1 MSSKLLYIATILFLI
16 IFQYSNSNPTQL
28 KQALKYY
35 NQDKYEQAINI
46 YDKIINKEPKN
57 VEAFIGRAN
66 CYLSMNEFHKA
77 IDDMNY
83 CLTLDTLNPKVYNM
97 LGMAKMYSDSMNYAM
112 YDIEKAIEL
121 DSNFADARA
130 NRALLNMSYLLYS
143 RAEQDLTKAI
153 KLEPKE
159 GIYYN
164 YLGFVQHHSN
174 EYTKAIE
181 SYNNAIYHGFVNSEI
196 YLKRAN
202 SFAKLKKFNEAIAD
216 YTKSIELDSM
226 QINAF
231 TNRAFAYS
239 QIGDF
244 KSAEIDKAKTE
255 LLNNQIA
262 KLENDTINAELK
274 EIFSHPSGR
283 YSLLL
288 PKQFNSL
295 FINDTFALV
304 QMITREKIKS
314 PQDYYGVGMI
324 IEFIENTQDK
334 LGISQETDLANYCR
348 GLVTEIGQH
357 AFLSQ
362 PKFEKQKQLPNGA
375 FYQMAKIN
383 IQFKANT
390 PQFVQYVVGYIKH
403 NQLILLKFIYP
414 EHLTFKY
421 DNVFQ
426 QAIDSFKFD

>member
-1 MSSKLLYIATILFLI
+1 MSSKLLFIATILFLT

-35 NQDKYEQAINI
+35 NQDKYEQAISI

-57 VEAFIGRAN
+57 VKAFIGRAN
-66 CYLSMNEFHKA
+66 CYLSLNEFHKA

-83 CLTLDTLNPKVYNM
+83 CLTIDTLNAQVFNI
-97 LGMAKMYSDSMNYAM
+97 LGIAKMYSDSLIYACN
-112 YDIEKAIEL
+112 DFDKAIEL
-121 DSNFADARA
+121 DSTLADAFA
-130 NRALLNMSYLLYS
+130 NRALLNMSYMLFSISEKDLL
-143 RAEQDLTKAI
+143 RAI

-164 YLGFVQHHSN
+164 YLGFAQHHSN

-181 SYNNAIYHGFVNSEI
+181 SYNKAIYHGFVNSEI

-202 SFAKLKKFNEAIAD
+202 SFSKINKFHEAIAD

-226 QINAF
+226 QINAL

-239 QIGDF
+239 QIGDL
-244 KSAEIDKAKTE
+244 KSAELDKARTE
-255 LLNNQIA
+255 LINNQIA
-262 KLENDTINAELK
+262 KLDNDTINTELK
-274 EIFSHPSGR
+274 EIFSHPSGK
-283 YSLLL
+283 YSVLL

-295 FINDTFALV
+295 FIKDTFALV

-362 PKFEKQKQLPNGA
+362 PQFEKQKQLPNGA
-375 FYQMAKIN
+375 FYQMAKIS

-390 PQFVQYVVGYIKH
+390 PQFIQYVVGYIKH

-414 EHLTFKY
+414 EHLAFKY